1 MHAVR
6 ICSSLDAATSDT
18 ETMPATMRTSEPDLP
33 LWQRELAEGVRDP
46 AELLD
51 ALGLDRSLL
60 TPALAAEKQFPLR
73 VPRSFV
79 RRMRHGDPDDPLL
92 RQVLPLT
99 AELASVAG
107 FGPDPVGDRQAM
119 RPGGVLHKY
128 HGRALLVA
136 TGACAI
142 HCRYCFRR
150 HFPYAEANAAS
161 EHWAGALAYI
171 RDRAD
176 ITEVILS
183 GGDPL
188 VLNDRRLGELAT
200 ELADIPHV
208 RRLRIHSRLPV
219 VLPSRVDSRMLD
231 WFAGTRLTPIMVIHA
246 NHPQELD
253 DEVGAALQRLRE
265 RGVTLLNQ
273 TVLLAGINDDTATQ
287 IALSERL
294 FALGT
299 LPYYLHVLDRV
310 EGAAHFESATDLA
323 ALMHGLRSALP
334 GYLVPK
340 LVREEPGEPSK
351 TPLAF

>member
-1 MHAVR
+1 
-6 ICSSLDAATSDT
+6 
-18 ETMPATMRTSEPDLP
+18 MPATMRTSEPDPP

-51 ALGLDRSLL
+51 ALGLERSLL
-60 TPALAAEKQFPLR
+60 GPAETAGRQFPLR
-73 VPRSFV
+73 VPRGFV
-79 RRMRHGDPDDPLL
+79 RRMRYGDPQDPLL
-92 RQVLPLT
+92 RQVLPL
-99 AELASVAG
+99 ADELVSAAG

-119 RPGGVLHKY
+119 RSGGVLHKY
-128 HGRALLVA
+128 QGRALLVA
-136 TGACAI
+136 TGACAV

-176 ITEVILS
+176 LTEVILS

-188 VLNDRRLGELAT
+188 VLNDRRLGELASA
-200 ELADIPHV
+200 LADIPHV
-208 RRLRIHSRLPV
+208 QRLRVHSRLPV
-219 VLPSRVDSRMLD
+219 VLPSRIDDGMLD
-231 WFAGTRLTPIMVIHA
+231 WFTGMRLTPVMVIHA

-253 DEVGAALQRLRE
+253 DEVAAALQRLRE

-273 TVLLAGINDDTATQ
+273 AVLLAGINDDAATQ

-310 EGAAHFESATDLA
+310 EGAAHFESTTDLA
-323 ALMHGLRSALP
+323 ALMNALRRALP

-351 TPLAF
+351 TPLVF